1 MSRPARSKR
10 LSVTELHKD
19 CLKKPE
25 RLRKDDAWNER
36 AAKGLGFPTSLGIKR
51 SSNLQSSFTEI
62 LHEGGAQVLPAQRLS
77 SSRDPRNEGK
87 E

>member
-10 LSVTELHKD
+10 FSVTELYKD

-36 AAKGLGFPTSLGIKR
+36 AAKGLGFPTSLGTKR
-51 SSNLQSSFTEI
+51 SSSLQSSFTEI
-62 LHEGGAQVLPAQRLS
+62 LHEGGAQMLPAQRLS
-77 SSRDPRNEGK
+77 TLRDPQNKGK